1 MLSIAVAT
9 LRHRLMGFVGAFV
22 ALALGTTMIGM
33 MTLTL
38 AATFG
43 TPHPGPQRFKEA
55 QAVVA
60 PQGFEGRPM
69 KAPAVLPADVVTKVT
84 AAGKA
89 TADRSFPVRLSP
101 GSGGTTGH
109 PWTAASFAGYHLVA
123 GRAPQA
129 ADEIVVAGGAKSLIG
144 RQTEVVTADGAGP
157 YRVVGVTDALWFE
170 NAVFFS
176 GAEAERLSPGVN
188 ALVTYQKASRLS
200 TLVGDRSVVLSGD
213 DLTRIDPD
221 SSGGAQALANA
232 QAMAGSTT
240 GLAVFVAVFVV
251 IATFAFATEQRRRE
265 LALLRL
271 VGAAPRQVR
280 RMVLGEAMLIGL
292 AAATTGCVLAPL
304 CTMPLRSWMLGHDV
318 APSWFTIP
326 FNPLPLLISFVIG
339 VAAALAGSAAT
350 LVRVSL
356 IRPIEVLRE
365 SVVERRGMTP
375 IRWLLGIGMLI
386 GAVVAGIVISR
397 TEPYLSAT
405 ARKYQAV
412 PVLYV
417 GAVTLL
423 APILL
428 RPVTRL
434 LTRPL
439 RGSAKAGPLLV
450 RENISTSR
458 RRTAA
463 MVAPIVVAVGLV
475 GALLTMQKSGDAT
488 VLARQQHEIRAANIV
503 VPGGSGIDARTL
515 KRLTAV
521 PGVRVTPVTSM
532 NLRIGT
538 AQGEQIDSLST
549 NAVPAAA
556 LGTTITP
563 PVSSGSLASPPE
575 NFLVI
580 DEHAAQSDSLS
591 AGDHVVAL
599 LPTGEKVRTV
609 IAAVVARGL
618 RGDDTYV
625 SASLTGAVMPSQVYL
640 DSTAGVGRPLDEQQ
654 TAAVNQALAG
664 SGAHV
669 LTYSAYLEAQR
680 AHAAEQTDNAAVII
694 LGIALAYALI
704 AVANTLIMAMAGR
717 RREFALLGLAGA
729 VRGQIVKVAAAE
741 AAVAVVV
748 GTVLAAVATGLAAVT
763 QHVSLSKLV
772 AGAPTVI
779 PWTQIGGTIAL
790 CAFVS
795 VVTASAATGRATRRR
810 AIEAAG
816 IRE

>member
-1 MLSIAVAT
+1 MLRIAVAT
-9 LRHRLMGFVGAFV
+9 LRHRLMGFVGAFL

-55 QAVVA
+55 STVIA
-60 PQGFEGRPM
+60 PQGFDGYPM
-69 KAPAVLPADVVTKVT
+69 KAPAVLPTEVVTKVT

-89 TADRSFPVRLSP
+89 TPDRSFPVRLNP
-101 GSGGTTGH
+101 GPGGTTGH
-109 PWTAASFAGYHLVA
+109 PWSSAAFAGYHLVA
-123 GRAPQA
+123 GRAPQG
-129 ADEIVVAGGAKSLIG
+129 ADEIVVGGGAESLIG
-144 RQTEVVTADGAGP
+144 RQAEATTSAGTGR

-188 ALVTYQKASRLS
+188 TLVTDQNAKQLTALVGGQA
-200 TLVGDRSVVLSGD
+200 VVLSGG

-221 SSGGAQALANA
+221 STGGAQALASA

-240 GLAVFVAVFVV
+240 GLAVCVAVFVV

-280 RMVLGEAMLIGL
+280 RMVLGEALLIGL
-292 AAATTGCVLAPL
+292 AAAVAGCVLAPL
-304 CTMPLRSWMLGHDV
+304 CTVPLRSWMLDHNV

-326 FNPLPLLISFVIG
+326 FNPLPLAISFVIG

-365 SVVERRGMTP
+365 SVVERRAMTP

-386 GAVVAGIVISR
+386 GAVIAGIVIAR
-397 TEPYLSAT
+397 TEPYLAAS
-405 ARKYQAV
+405 ARKYEAV

-434 LTRPL
+434 LIGPL

-450 RENISTSR
+450 RENILTSR

-463 MVAPIVVAVGLV
+463 TVAPIVVAVGLV
-475 GALLTMQKSGDAT
+475 GTLLTMQKSGDAA
-488 VLARQQHEIRAANIV
+488 VLARQQQEIHAADVV
-503 VPGGSGIDARTL
+503 VPDGSGIDARTL
-515 KRLTAV
+515 GRLSAV
-521 PGVRVTPVTSM
+521 PGVRATPVTSM
-532 NLRIGT
+532 NIRIGT
-538 AQGEQIDSLST
+538 AQGNQIDSLST
-549 NAVPAAA
+549 NALPAAA
-556 LGTTITP
+556 LGATVRP
-563 PVSSGSLASPPE
+563 PVLSGSLSSPPE

-580 DEHAAQSDSLS
+580 DEHAAESDGLS
-591 AGDHVVAL
+591 AGDEVVTL
-599 LPTGEKVRTV
+599 LPTGARVPTV

-618 RGDDTYV
+618 NGDDTYL
-625 SASLTGAVMPSQVYL
+625 SSSLTGAVPPSRVYL
-640 DSTAGVGRPLDEQQ
+640 DSSTGAGLPLDEQQ
-654 TAAVNQALAG
+654 SAAVNQALAG

-669 LTYSAYLEAQR
+669 MTYDAYLEAQR
-680 AHAAEQTDNAAVII
+680 ADAAQQADNAAVVI

-729 VRGQIVKVAAAE
+729 VRSQIVKVTVAE
-741 AAVAVVV
+741 SVVAVVV

-779 PWTQIGGTIAL
+779 PWTQICGTVAL
-790 CAFVS
+790 CALVTL
-795 VVTASAATGRATRRR
+795 VTASGATGRATRQR

-816 IRE
+816 IRA

>member
-1 MLSIAVAT
+1 MLSIAAVT
-9 LRHRLMGFVGAFV
+9 LRHRLMGFVGAFL

-55 QAVVA
+55 STVIA
-60 PQGFEGRPM
+60 PRGFQGRPM

-84 AAGKA
+84 EAGRA

-101 GSGGTTGH
+101 GLGETTGH
-109 PWTAASFAGYHLVA
+109 PWSSAGFAGYHLVA

-129 ADEIVVAGGAKSLIG
+129 PDEIVVAGGGKSLIG
-144 RQTEVVTADGAGP
+144 REAEAVTSDGAGR

-176 GAEAERLSPGVN
+176 GAEAQRLSPGVN
-188 ALVTYQKASRLS
+188 ALVTDQDVKQVSA
-200 TLVGDRSVVLSGD
+200 LVGGRAVVLSGH
-213 DLTRIDPD
+213 DLTRVDPD
-221 SSGGAQALANA
+221 STGGAQALANA
-232 QAMAGSTT
+232 QATAGSTA
-240 GLAVFVAVFVV
+240 GLAVCVAVFVV

-265 LALLRL
+265 LALMRL

-292 AAATTGCVLAPL
+292 AAAAGCVLAPL
-304 CTMPLRSWMLGHDV
+304 CTVPLRSWMLDHDV

-326 FNPLPLLISFVIG
+326 VNPLPLLISFVMG
-339 VAAALAGSAAT
+339 VVAALVGSAAA

-375 IRWLLGIGMLI
+375 VRWLLGTGMLI

-397 TEPYLSAT
+397 TEPYLAAS
-405 ARKYQAV
+405 ARKYEAV

-434 LTRPL
+434 LTGPL

-450 RENISTSR
+450 RENILTSR

-463 MVAPIVVAVGLV
+463 TVAPIVVAVGLV
-475 GALLTMQKSGDAT
+475 GALLTMQKSGDAA
-488 VLARQQHEIRAANIV
+488 VLARQQQEIKAADVV

-515 KRLTAV
+515 QRLTAV
-521 PGVRVTPVTSM
+521 PGVRVTPVASM
-532 NLRIGT
+532 NVRIG
-538 AQGEQIDSLST
+538 AQGEQIDSLTT

-556 LGTTITP
+556 LGTTIKP
-563 PVSSGSLASPPE
+563 PVLSGSLASPPD

-580 DEHAAQSDSLS
+580 DEHAARSDGLS

-618 RGDDTYV
+618 QGDDTYV
-625 SASLTGAVMPSQVYL
+625 SASLTGALMPSQVYL
-640 DSTAGVGRPLDEQQ
+640 DSKAGAGRPLDEQQ
-654 TAAVNQALAG
+654 TAAVNVALSG

-669 LTYSAYLEAQR
+669 MTYGAYLEAQR
-680 AHAAEQTDNAAVII
+680 AHAAEQTNNAAVVI

-704 AVANTLIMAMAGR
+704 AVANTLIMATAGR
-717 RREFALLGLAGA
+717 RREFALLGLAGT
-729 VRGQIVKVAAAE
+729 VRSQIVKVAAAE

-748 GTVLAAVATGLAAVT
+748 GTVLAAVATGLAAAT
-763 QHVSLSKLV
+763 QQVSLSKLV

-779 PWTQIGGTIAL
+779 PWAQLLGTIAL
-790 CAFVS
+790 CALVT
-795 VVTASAATGRATRRR
+795 VVTASGATWRATRRR

>member
-1 MLSIAVAT
+1 MLKIAVAT
-9 LRHRLMGFVGAFV
+9 LRHRLMGFVGAFL

-55 QAVVA
+55 RVVVA
-60 PQGFEGRPM
+60 PQGFEGNAM

-89 TADRSFPVRLSP
+89 TPDRSFPVRLNP
-101 GSGGTTGH
+101 GSAGTTGH
-109 PWTAASFAGYHLVA
+109 PWSSAAFAGYHLAA
-123 GRAPQA
+123 GRAPRA
-129 ADEIVVAGGAKSLIG
+129 ADEIVVGGGDQALIG
-144 RQTEVVTADGAGP
+144 RQVQAAVPESTGR

-170 NAVFFS
+170 NPVFFS
-176 GAEAERLSPGVN
+176 DTEAQRLSPGVN
-188 ALVTYQKASRLS
+188 ALVTDQNAEQLS
-200 TLVGDRSVVLSGD
+200 ALVAGQATVLAGD
-213 DLTRIDPD
+213 DVVRLDTDPT
-221 SSGGAQALANA
+221 GGAQSLSNA

-265 LALLRL
+265 LALMRL

-280 RMVLGEAMLIGL
+280 RMVLGEALLIGL
-292 AAATTGCVLAPL
+292 AAAIVGCVLAPL
-304 CTMPLRSWMLGHDV
+304 CTLPLRSWMLDHDV

-326 FNPLPLLISFVIG
+326 LNPLPLLISFLIG

-356 IRPIEVLRE
+356 VKPIEVLRE
-365 SVVERRGMTP
+365 NAVERRVMTP
-375 IRWLLGIGMLI
+375 VRWLLGTAMLI
-386 GAVVAGIVISR
+386 GAVAAGAVIGR
-397 TEPYLSAT
+397 TEPYLAAS
-405 ARKYQAV
+405 ARKYEIV

-423 APILL
+423 APVLL

-434 LTRPL
+434 LIRPL

-450 RENISTSR
+450 RENILTSR

-463 MVAPIVVAVGLV
+463 TVAPIVVAVGLV
-475 GALLTMQKSGDAT
+475 ATLLTMQKSGDA
-488 VLARQQHEIRAANIV
+488 VQLARQQQEIHAADVIV
-503 VPGGSGIDARTL
+503 PAGPGIDARTL
-515 KRLTAV
+515 EKLAAV

-532 NLRIGT
+532 NIRIGT
-538 AQGEQIDSLST
+538 AKGDQIDSLST
-549 NAVPAAA
+549 NALPATA
-556 LGTTITP
+556 LGTTVTP
-563 PVSSGSLASPPE
+563 PVVSGSLTDLPD
-575 NFLVI
+575 NFLII
-580 DEHAAQSDSLS
+580 DEHAARSDDLA
-591 AGDHVVAL
+591 AGDQVVTL
-599 LPTGEKVRTV
+599 LPTGTRVTAV

-618 RGDDTYV
+618 GGDDTYL
-625 SASLTGAVMPSQVYL
+625 SASLTGAMTPTRVYL
-640 DSTAGVGRPLDEQQ
+640 DSRTGTGRPLDQQQ

-664 SGAHV
+664 TGAHLV
-669 LTYSAYLEAQR
+669 TYDTYLETRR
-680 AHAAEQTDNAAVII
+680 AHAAEQSDNAAVII

-704 AVANTLIMAMAGR
+704 AVANTLIMAIAGR
-717 RREFALLGLAGA
+717 RREFALLGLAGTA
-729 VRGQIVKVAAAE
+729 RAQIVRIAAAE
-741 AAVAVVV
+741 SAIAVVV
-748 GTVLAAVATGLAAVT
+748 GTLLAAIATGLAAVT

-772 AGAPTVI
+772 TGAPTVI
-779 PWTQIGGTIAL
+779 PWPQIGGTIAL
-790 CAFVS
+790 CALVT
-795 VVTASAATGRATRRR
+795 VVTASGATWRATRRR

>member
-1 MLSIAVAT
+1 MSIAAAT
-9 LRHRLMGFVGAFV
+9 LRHRLMGFVGAFL

-43 TPHPGPQRFKEA
+43 TPYPGPQRFKEA
-55 QAVVA
+55 STVIA

-69 KAPAVLPADVVTKVT
+69 KAPAVLPADVVSTMT

-101 GSGGTTGH
+101 GSGKTTGH
-109 PWTAASFAGYHLVA
+109 PWTSAAFAGYRLVA
-123 GRAPQA
+123 GRAPKA
-129 ADEIVVAGGAKSLIG
+129 ADEIVVTGGAKSLIG
-144 RQTEVVTADGAGP
+144 RQTEVVTAGGAGA

-170 NAVFFS
+170 NAVFFD

-188 ALVTYQKASRLS
+188 ALVTDQEVSRLS
-200 TLVGDRSVVLSGD
+200 TLVGDRAVVLGGD
-213 DLTRIDPD
+213 ALTRIDPD
-221 SSGGAQALANA
+221 STGGAQALANA

-240 GLAVFVAVFVV
+240 GLAVCVAVFVV

-292 AAATTGCVLAPL
+292 AAAATGCVLAPL
-304 CTMPLRSWMLGHDV
+304 CTMPLRSWMLDHNV
-318 APSWFTIP
+318 APSWFTIA
-326 FNPLPLLISFVIG
+326 FNPVPLLISFVIG
-339 VAAALAGSAAT
+339 VVAALAGSAAT

-375 IRWLLGIGMLI
+375 IRRLLGFAMLV
-386 GAVVAGIVISR
+386 GAIVAGIVISR
-397 TEPYLSAT
+397 TDPYLAASV
-405 ARKYQAV
+405 RKYQAV
-412 PVLYV
+412 PLLYV
-417 GAVTLL
+417 GAVTML

-450 RENISTSR
+450 RQNILTSR

-463 MVAPIVVAVGLV
+463 TVAPIVVAVGLV
-475 GALLTMQKSGDAT
+475 GALLTMQKSGDAA
-488 VLARQQHEIRAANIV
+488 VLARQQHEIRAADVV

-515 KRLTAV
+515 ERLTAV
-521 PGVRVTPVTSM
+521 PGIRVTPVTSM
-532 NLRIGT
+532 NIRIGT
-538 AQGEQIDSLST
+538 AQSEQIDSLST
-549 NAVPAAA
+549 KAVPAAA
-556 LGTTITP
+556 LGTNITP
-563 PVSSGSLASPPE
+563 PVLFGSLASPPE
-575 NFLVI
+575 NFLVV
-580 DEHAAQSDSLS
+580 DEHAAQSDGLS
-591 AGDHVVAL
+591 AGDEVVTL
-599 LPTGEKVRTV
+599 LPTGEKIRTV
-609 IAAVVARGL
+609 IAAVIARGL
-618 RGDDTYV
+618 NGDATYV

-654 TAAVNQALAG
+654 TAAVDRALAG

-669 LTYSAYLEAQR
+669 LTYDAYLEAQR
-680 AHAAEQTDNAAVII
+680 AHAAEQTNNAAVVI

-704 AVANTLIMAMAGR
+704 AVANTQIMAMAGR

-729 VRGQIVKVAAAE
+729 VRAQIVKVAAAE

-748 GTVLAAVATGLAAVT
+748 GTLLAAVATGLAAVT
-763 QHVSLSKLV
+763 QHLSLSKLMT
-772 AGAPTVI
+772 GAPTVI
-779 PWTQIGGTIAL
+779 PWTQLLGTVAL
-790 CAFVS
+790 CTVVT
-795 VVTASAATGRATRRR
+795 VVTASVATGRATSRR

-816 IRE
+816 LRE

>member
-1 MLSIAVAT
+1 MLSIAAAT
-9 LRHRLMGFVGAFV
+9 LRHRLMGFVGAFL

-55 QAVVA
+55 STVIA
-60 PQGFEGRPM
+60 PQGFQGRPM

-84 AAGKA
+84 EAGKA
-89 TADRSFPVRLSP
+89 TADRSFPVRLNP
-101 GSGGTTGH
+101 GSAGTTGH
-109 PWTAASFAGYHLVA
+109 PWSSAAFAGYHLVA

-129 ADEIVVAGGAKSLIG
+129 PDEIVVAGGAQSLIG
-144 RQTEVVTADGAGP
+144 RQAEAVTSDGAGR

-176 GAEAERLSPGVN
+176 GAEAQRLSPGVN
-188 ALVTYQKASRLS
+188 ALVSGQKADQLS
-200 TLVGDRSVVLSGD
+200 ALVGGRAVVLSGH
-213 DLTRIDPD
+213 DLTRVDPD
-221 SSGGAQALANA
+221 STGGAQALANA

-240 GLAVFVAVFVV
+240 GLAVCVAVFVV

-280 RMVLGEAMLIGL
+280 RMVLGEALLIGL
-292 AAATTGCVLAPL
+292 AAAVAGCVLAPL
-304 CTMPLRSWMLGHDV
+304 CTVPLRSWMLDHDV

-375 IRWLLGIGMLI
+375 IRWLLGVGMLI
-386 GAVVAGIVISR
+386 GAVVAGITISR
-397 TEPYLSAT
+397 TAPYLAAS
-405 ARKYQAV
+405 ARKYEAV
-412 PVLYV
+412 PLLYV

-434 LTRPL
+434 LIGPL

-450 RENISTSR
+450 RENILTSR

-463 MVAPIVVAVGLV
+463 TVAPIVVAVGLV
-475 GALLTMQKSGDAT
+475 GTLLTMQKSGDAA
-488 VLARQQHEIRAANIV
+488 VLARQRQEIQAADVV

-515 KRLTAV
+515 VRLSAV
-521 PGVRVTPVTSM
+521 PGVRVTPATSM
-532 NLRIGT
+532 NIRIGT
-538 AQGEQIDSLST
+538 AQGDQIDSLSAD
-549 NAVPAAA
+549 AVPAAA

-563 PVSSGSLASPPE
+563 PVLSGSLASPPE

-580 DEHAAQSDSLS
+580 DEHAAQSNSLS
-591 AGDHVVAL
+591 AGDQVVTL
-599 LPTGEKVRTV
+599 LPTGEKVPTV
-609 IAAVVARGL
+609 IAAVAARGL
-618 RGDDTYV
+618 TGDDTYV
-625 SASLTGAVMPSQVYL
+625 SASLTGAVMPSRVYL

-664 SGAHV
+664 SGARV
-669 LTYSAYLEAQR
+669 LTYGDYLETQR
-680 AHAAEQTDNAAVII
+680 AHAAEQTDNAAVVI

-729 VRGQIVKVAAAE
+729 VRSQIVKVAAAE
-741 AAVAVVV
+741 SAVAVVV
-748 GTVLAAVATGLAAVT
+748 GTVLAAVATGLAAAT
-763 QHVSLSKLV
+763 QHVSLNKLV
-772 AGAPTVI
+772 ADAPTVI
-779 PWTQIGGTIAL
+779 PWAQVLETVAL
-790 CAFVS
+790 CAVVT
-795 VVTASAATGRATRRR
+795 VVTASGATGRATRRR
-810 AIEAAG
+810 AVEAAG
-816 IRE
+816 MRE

>member
-1 MLSIAVAT
+1 MLSIAAAT
-9 LRHRLMGFVGAFV
+9 LRHRLMGFVGAFL

-55 QAVVA
+55 ATVIA

-69 KAPAVLPADVVTKVT
+69 KAPAVLPADVVSKVT
-84 AAGKA
+84 EAGKA

-101 GSGGTTGH
+101 GSGETTGH
-109 PWTAASFAGYHLVA
+109 PWTSAGFAGYHLVA

-129 ADEIVVAGGAKSLIG
+129 PDEIVVAGGARSLIG
-144 RQTEVVTADGAGP
+144 REAEAVTSDGAGR

-176 GAEAERLSPGVN
+176 GAEAQRLSPGVN
-188 ALVTYQKASRLS
+188 ALVTGQDAKQLS
-200 TLVGDRSVVLSGD
+200 ALVGGRAVVLSGH
-213 DLTRIDPD
+213 DLTRVDPD
-221 SSGGAQALANA
+221 STGGAEALANA

-240 GLAVFVAVFVV
+240 GLAVCVAVFVV

-292 AAATTGCVLAPL
+292 AAAAAGCVLAPL
-304 CTMPLRSWMLGHDV
+304 CTVPLRSWMLDHDV

-339 VAAALAGSAAT
+339 VVAALAGSAAT

-375 IRWLLGIGMLI
+375 VRWLLGTGMLI

-397 TEPYLSAT
+397 TEPYLAAT
-405 ARKYQAV
+405 ARKYEAV

-434 LTRPL
+434 LTGPL

-450 RENISTSR
+450 RENILTSR

-463 MVAPIVVAVGLV
+463 TVAPIVVAVGLV
-475 GALLTMQKSGDAT
+475 GALLTMQKSGDAA
-488 VLARQQHEIRAANIV
+488 VLARQRQEIKAADVV

-515 KRLTAV
+515 RRLTAV
-521 PGVRVTPVTSM
+521 PGIRVTPVTSM
-532 NLRIGT
+532 NVRIGT
-538 AQGEQIDSLST
+538 ARGEQIDSLTT
-549 NAVPAAA
+549 NAVPTAA
-556 LGTTITP
+556 LGATITP
-563 PVSSGSLASPPE
+563 PVLSGSLASPPD

-599 LPTGEKVRTV
+599 LPTGEKVPTV

-640 DSTAGVGRPLDEQQ
+640 DSTAGPGRPLDERQ

-669 LTYSAYLEAQR
+669 MTYGAYLEAQR
-680 AHAAEQTDNAAVII
+680 AHAAKQTNNAAVVI

-717 RREFALLGLAGA
+717 RREFALLGLAGT
-729 VRGQIVKVAAAE
+729 VRSQIVKVAAAE

-763 QHVSLSKLV
+763 QHISLSKLV
-772 AGAPTVI
+772 TGAPTVI
-779 PWTQIGGTIAL
+779 PWAQVLATVAL
-790 CAFVS
+790 CALVT
-795 VVTASAATGRATRRR
+795 VVTASGATGRATRRR

>member
-1 MLSIAVAT
+1 MLSIAAAT
-9 LRHRLMGFVGAFV
+9 LRHRLMGFVGAFL

-55 QAVVA
+55 STVIA

-84 AAGKA
+84 AAGKV
-89 TADRSFPVRLSP
+89 TADRSFPVRLST
-101 GSGGTTGH
+101 GSGETTGH
-109 PWTAASFAGYHLVA
+109 PWSSAAFAGYHLVA
-123 GRAPQA
+123 GRAPEA
-129 ADEIVVAGGAKSLIG
+129 ADEIVVTGGAKSLIG
-144 RQTEVVTADGAGP
+144 RRTEAVTAGGAGP
-157 YRVVGVTDALWFE
+157 YRVVGATDALWFE

-188 ALVTYQKASRLS
+188 ALVTDQKASRLS
-200 TLVGDRSVVLSGD
+200 TLVGDRAVVLSDD

-221 SSGGAQALANA
+221 STGGAQALANA

-280 RMVLGEAMLIGL
+280 RMVLGEALLIGL
-292 AAATTGCVLAPL
+292 AAAAAGCVLAPL
-304 CTMPLRSWMLGHDV
+304 CTMPLRSWMLDHDV

-326 FNPLPLLISFVIG
+326 FNPLPLLISFGIG
-339 VAAALAGSAAT
+339 VVAALAGSAAT

-365 SVVERRGMTP
+365 SAVERRGMTP

-397 TEPYLSAT
+397 TEPYLAAS
-405 ARKYQAV
+405 ARKYEAV

-428 RPVTRL
+428 RPVTWL
-434 LTRPL
+434 LTGPM

-450 RENISTSR
+450 RENILTSR

-475 GALLTMQKSGDAT
+475 GALLTMQKSGDAA
-488 VLARQQHEIRAANIV
+488 VLARQQQEVQAADVV

-515 KRLTAV
+515 ERLTAV

-532 NLRIGT
+532 NIRIGT
-538 AQGEQIDSLST
+538 AQGEQIDSLRT

-556 LGTTITP
+556 LGTAITP
-563 PVSSGSLASPPE
+563 PVVSGSLASPPE

-591 AGDHVVAL
+591 AGDHVVTL

-618 RGDDTYV
+618 NGDDTYV

-640 DSTAGVGRPLDEQQ
+640 DSTAGVGRPLGEQQ

-669 LTYSAYLEAQR
+669 LTYGAYLETQR
-680 AHAAEQTDNAAVII
+680 AHAAEQTNNAAVVI

-717 RREFALLGLAGA
+717 RREFALLGLAGT
-729 VRGQIVKVAAAE
+729 VRSQIVKVAAAE

-748 GTVLAAVATGLAAVT
+748 GTVLAAAATGLAAAT

-772 AGAPTVI
+772 ADAPTVI
-779 PWTQIGGTIAL
+779 PWAQVLGTVTL
-790 CAFVS
+790 CVLVT
-795 VVTASAATGRATRRR
+795 VVTASGATGRATRRR
-810 AIEAAG
+810 AIEAVG